1 MKEREQKS
9 EPALLMILK
18 QAFTMKRSPFPWSKS
33 LFAGLCSGI
42 PVLIGLLFDNL
53 QYRLLAGIGGF
64 TYLYVFPIP
73 YVQLAKKLLF
83 ASSF

>member
-9 EPALLMILK
+9 EPALLMIFK

-42 PVLIGLLFDNL
+42 PVFIGFCFGNL
-53 QYRLLAGIGGF
+53 QYGLLAGIGGF

-73 YVQLAKKLLF
+73 HVQVAKKLFF
-83 ASSF
+83 A